1 MLRRN
6 TFLIL
11 ALSVCLFSLIALGAR
26 TISIG
31 PSIEPKA
38 DEILQRMSQ
47 YLISAR
53 QFKFEAYKTVDVV
66 LDSGQMI
73 QLSDTTKIT
82 VSRPDKI
89 LAQSTGD
96 TNNEHVWYDGKNLS
110 VLSPEQNNY
119 ATVDVPN
126 TIDEMMDYVVE
137 KYGAAIP
144 LADLV
149 ISDPYKSATQH
160 VRSGTYLGLHYV
172 RDLKCHHLAFR
183 QEGFDWQVWIE
194 VGDKPLPRK
203 LVITYKELPGH
214 PQFTA
219 VFDKWDMSPRLS
231 KNLFTF
237 KVPRKAKRIEMEPLI
252 SRPAGDDIGGDDSR
266 QK

>member
-1 MLRRN
+1 MWKKYVIWI
-6 TFLIL
+6 FIL
-11 ALSVCLFSLIALGAR
+11 AVCALALKTFAEGTVWSAE
-26 TISIG
+26 TVD
-31 PSIEPKA
+31 PKA
-38 DEILQRMSQ
+38 DQVLQRMSQ

-53 QFKFEAYKTVDVV
+53 QFKFEACKTIDVV

-73 QLSDTTKIT
+73 QLSDTTRVS

-110 VLSPEQNNY
+110 ILSPEQNNY

-137 KYGAAIP
+137 KYGAAVP

-149 ISDPYKSATQH
+149 VSDPYKSATQR
-160 VRSGTYLGLHYV
+160 VRSGQYLGLHYV

-183 QEGFDWQVWIE
+183 QDNVDWQIWIE
-194 VGDKPLPRK
+194 AGDNPLPRK

-219 VFDKWDMSPRLS
+219 VFDKWDMSAGLS
-231 KNLFTF
+231 NNLFTF
-237 KVPRKAKRIEMEPLI
+237 KAPLKGKRIEMEPLI
-252 SRPAGDDIGGDDSR
+252 PRPAGNNVRDD
-266 QK
+266 